1 MFPPKKSNVVM
12 VFDVETSGLLPKDVK
27 QNKQAINKF
36 PYILQLSY
44 TIYDIE
50 KQKCVKTFDTFIDV
64 PKRVEISPQITELT
78 SITREKCN
86 TGMSILS
93 ALRSFYNDFV
103 VCDQIIAHNLRFDK
117 QMILVEL
124 TRNYDIITKSM
135 PSIFTLFNAKYMEK
149 YTIETYCTM
158 KHGIKLCNIQV
169 ESKDGSGKT
178 YTKWPKLNELYT
190 HLFST
195 DAPDNLHNSLIDTLV
210 CLRCYLNMRHNIQ
223 INERKFSKMLSQV
236 K

>member
-27 QNKQAINKF
+27 QNKQTINKF

-50 KQKCVKTFDTFIDV
+50 KQKCIKTFDTFIDV

-124 TRNYDIITKSM
+124 TRNYDIITKSL

-149 YTIETYCTM
+149 
-158 KHGIKLCNIQV
+158 
-169 ESKDGSGKT
+169 
-178 YTKWPKLNELYT
+178 
-190 HLFST
+190 
-195 DAPDNLHNSLIDTLV
+195 
-210 CLRCYLNMRHNIQ
+210 
-223 INERKFSKMLSQV
+223 
-236 K
+236 